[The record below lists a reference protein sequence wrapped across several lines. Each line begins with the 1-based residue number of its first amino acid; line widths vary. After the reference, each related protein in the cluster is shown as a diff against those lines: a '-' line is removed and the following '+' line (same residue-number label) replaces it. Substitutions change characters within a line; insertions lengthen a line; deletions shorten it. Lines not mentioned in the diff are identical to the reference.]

1 MSHLAIGQLIGIKL
15 LEQSVNQI
23 PTVYLFFNEIFFYL
37 VIGGHGHQ
45 GVPAAAE
52 LDLGYVILGFPH
64 HLFQKFLQKKFL
76 AYKGT
81 SINDVTY
88 CTKYSFD
95 LRSIH

>member
-52 LDLGYVILGFPH
+52 LDLGYVIFGLPH
-64 HLFQKFLQKKFL
+64 HLFQKFLQKNFSHIKE
-76 AYKGT
+76 
-81 SINDVTY
+81 
-88 CTKYSFD
+88 
-95 LRSIH
+95 HP